1 MNQEMITAIDRL
13 QSLPPADQ
21 ERLAPRIN
29 DYINKL
35 ENLRAAIQKGIDSG
49 PGKPFDIERIKSR
62 GRKWLEAEARYNAN
76 R

>member
-1 MNQEMITAIDRL
+1 MNEEMITAINRL
-13 QSLPPADQ
+13 QTLPPTDQ

-35 ENLRAAIQKGIDSG
+35 ENLREAIQMGIDSG
-49 PGKPFDIERIKSR
+49 PAKPFNIEDIVKR
-62 GRKWLEAEARYNAN
+62 GNQWLETEERYNAN